1 MTSLE
6 LWSWCWLCSLLR
18 FGPVFLVLPM
28 LSGMILSWGSR
39 IWLTLISISALLPLV
54 CGQSSH
60 YIPETPSQC
69 LLGLTGELLYGVMI
83 AVAMHLFCLAFQT
96 GGNMLLGI
104 TGVSFGSSGDSSGL
118 SERDLIERFVWWIAS
133 IFFVLVGAHRWLIQL
148 VFESLARCPLGTLLS
163 DSPIHSSS
171 GENAF
176 GADLFYQVPM
186 RFGDALVIGVQVAFP
201 AACVSILV
209 LLTSEWIRKSLRT
222 LDSATIGG
230 SVSFLGILASLLM
243 LVSSFGWSYQ
253 HEVAAWA
260 DSVRRQVVIPGA
272 WSKSTEQD
280 GQGQATAIARKRGF
294 DG

>member
-6 LWSWCWLCSLLR
+6 LWSWSWLCSLLR

-54 CGQSSH
+54 CAQSSH
-60 YIPETPSQC
+60 YLPETSLQC
-69 LLGLTGELLYGVMI
+69 LLGLTGELFYGGTI
-83 AVAMHLFCLAFQT
+83 AVAMHLFCLAFQS
-96 GGNMLLGI
+96 GGNMLVGLAGI
-104 TGVSFGSSGDSSGL
+104 PMGGANDSNGI
-118 SERDLIERFVWWIAS
+118 SERDLVDRFVWWVAG

-163 DSPIHSSS
+163 DHPIHSSS
-171 GENAF
+171 DESVF

-186 RFGDALVIGVQVAFP
+186 RFGEALVIGVQIAFP
-201 AACVSILV
+201 AACVSLLV

-230 SVSFLGILASLLM
+230 SVSLLGILASLLM

-253 HEVAAWA
+253 HEVAVWA

-280 GQGQATAIARKRGF
+280 GQGQAAAIARKRGF